1 MSKPSLI
8 LIGAGGHARAC
19 MDVVEQEGIYEIA
32 GLVGLP
38 QELGKKS
45 FGYEVIASDAQLP
58 ELTVQ
63 YQFALISIG
72 QIQTADD
79 RIRLFSQ
86 AQDLGFTFPT
96 VISPTAY
103 VSPHANIGIGTV
115 VMHGAIVNAGA
126 SVGKNCII
134 NSNSLVEHDVH
145 MEDHCHVSTGAILNG
160 NAHIGSGSF
169 IGSRAVIKE
178 GISIGANSI
187 VGMGL
192 TVRQN
197 VASRTKY
204 LGLATR

>member
-8 LIGAGGHARAC
+8 LIGAGGQARAC
-19 MDVVEQEGIYEIA
+19 IDVVEQEGIYEIA
-32 GLVGLP
+32 GLIGLP
-38 QELGKKS
+38 QEVGNKS
-45 FGYEVIASDAQLP
+45 FGYEVIATDTQLG
-58 ELTVQ
+58 ELVDQ
-63 YQFALISIG
+63 HQFALISIG
-72 QIQTADD
+72 QVQTAEH

-86 AQDLGFTFPT
+86 AQDAGFAFPS

-103 VSPHANIGIGTV
+103 VSPHASIGIGTL

-134 NSNSLVEHDVH
+134 NSNSLVEHDAQV
-145 MEDHCHVSTGAILNG
+145 EDHCHVSTGAIING
-160 NAHIGSGSF
+160 NTYIGLGSF

-197 VASRTKY
+197 VASETKF
-204 LGLATR
+204 LGLAPR

>member
-38 QELGKKS
+38 QEVGNKS
-45 FGYEVIASDAQLP
+45 FGYEVIASDAQLA
-58 ELTVQ
+58 ELTDQ

-72 QIQTADD
+72 QIQTADH

-103 VSPHANIGIGTV
+103 VSPHANIGVGTL

-134 NSNSLVEHDVH
+134 NSNSLVEHDAH

-160 NAHIGSGSF
+160 NACIGSGSF

-197 VASRTKY
+197 VASKTKY